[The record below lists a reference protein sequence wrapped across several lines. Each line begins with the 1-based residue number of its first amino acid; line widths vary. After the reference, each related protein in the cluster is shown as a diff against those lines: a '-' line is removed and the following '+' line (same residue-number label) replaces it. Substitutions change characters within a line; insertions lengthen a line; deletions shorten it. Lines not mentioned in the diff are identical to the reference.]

1 MEKVTVIIPV
11 CNAERFIGQCLKS
24 IAGQTYKE
32 LEILL
37 MVGRCSDSSLE
48 KCVEWQKKDD
58 RIVLVSRKDSS
69 LGDARNYALDIAS
82 GKYIA
87 YLDADDFVEQNY
99 IKEMTGPLEKDES
112 IDITCCGYGEYKT
125 GEDEKA
131 GFMPLVSGVFD
142 SDFQSYLELLGGNA
156 ARMWTK
162 VYRREWLV
170 KNEILQF
177 DGCCEDQAVKFMM
190 ASKVRKIFC
199 IQKILYHYRMDNVG
213 SLVHTLK
220 GNTDYPRSAAFGIE
234 YLKRNGTF
242 EEYQEIVKRH
252 VMGEM
257 LYILD
262 KLDNHIEM
270 IRACGEFLEEYFPD
284 VLADYRRYRRER
296 EELKAKYIL
305 FGAGAELTKALG
317 WINKER
323 ISCIVD
329 NNISLGGKKVEGI
342 EIKPFHYLEEE
353 YNPHEETILI
363 TSYKYCQEMASQ
375 LWAGG
380 ITGFWMARDVRDS

>member
-1 MEKVTVIIPV
+1 MQKVTVIIPV
-11 CNAERFIGQCLKS
+11 CNAERYIDRCLES
-24 IAGQTYKE
+24 IVNQTYRE

-37 MVGRCSDSSLE
+37 MVGICSDKSLE
-48 KCVEWQKKDD
+48 NCVEWQKKDD
-58 RIVLVSRKDSS
+58 RIIIVSRKDSS
-69 LGDARNYALDIAS
+69 LGDARNYALDIAT

-99 IKEMTGPLEKDES
+99 IEEMVSPLEKDGS
-112 IDITCCGYGEYKT
+112 IDITGCGYGEYRT
-125 GEDEKA
+125 GEEEEI
-131 GFMPLVSGVFD
+131 GFMPSVSGVYD

-199 IQKILYHYRMDNVG
+199 IQKVLYHYRVDNAE

-220 GNTDYPRSAAFGIE
+220 GNTDYTKSVAYGIE
-234 YLKRNGTF
+234 YLKRNGVY
-242 EEYQEIVKRH
+242 EEVRENVKRH

-257 LYILD
+257 FYILD

-270 IRACGEFLEEYFPD
+270 LRACGEFLERYFPD
-284 VLADYRRYRRER
+284 ARTDYLRYRRER
-296 EELKAKYIL
+296 KELKEKYIL
-305 FGAGAELTKALG
+305 FGAGAELIKVLG
-317 WINKER
+317 RIDKEQV
-323 ISCIVD
+323 SYIVD
-329 NNISLGGKKVEGI
+329 NNVSLAGQKVEGI
-342 EIKPFHYLEEE
+342 EVKPFYHLEAE
-353 YNPHEETILI
+353 YKPYEETVLI
-363 TSYKYCQEMASQ
+363 TSYKYCQEMARQ
-375 LWAGG
+375 LWDSG
-380 ITGFWMARDVRDS
+380 ITGFWMARDISC